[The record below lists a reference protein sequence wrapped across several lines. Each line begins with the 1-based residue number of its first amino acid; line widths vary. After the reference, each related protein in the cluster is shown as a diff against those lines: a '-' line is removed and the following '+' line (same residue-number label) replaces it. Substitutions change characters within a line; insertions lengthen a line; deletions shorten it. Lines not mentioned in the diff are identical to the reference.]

1 MKKTRY
7 PDRTSLQD
15 CLQLSTFPMSLCII
29 LIRFVLYS
37 SRGLHD
43 SQKT

>member
-1 MKKTRY
+1 MKKTVI
-7 PDRTSLQD
+7 LI